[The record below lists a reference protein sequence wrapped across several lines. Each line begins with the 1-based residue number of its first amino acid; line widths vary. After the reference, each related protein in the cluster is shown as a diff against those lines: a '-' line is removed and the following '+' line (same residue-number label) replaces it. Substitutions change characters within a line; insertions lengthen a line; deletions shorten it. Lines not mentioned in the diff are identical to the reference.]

1 MVVYCCSLYHAQH
14 AVHRLAGGRLLKRMY
29 DAPLKHCLL
38 LQERKSAATN
48 GNGGEHGS
56 NGVSQEESKQKALD
70 AMAAA
75 SSDSDFE
82 KLLSEVK
89 PAWRT
94 CPKHCRGGAPQGSVP
109 KRPGTGT
116 AKMPS
121 PALHVGMH

>member
-1 MVVYCCSLYHAQH
+1 
-14 AVHRLAGGRLLKRMY
+14 MY

-89 PAWRT
+89 PAWLT
-94 CPKHCRGGAPQGSVP
+94 CPKHCRGGAQQGFMPERRGTRSVKKP
-109 KRPGTGT
+109 L
-116 AKMPS
+116 PS
-121 PALHVGMH
+121 PAYAPMSI

>member
-1 MVVYCCSLYHAQH
+1 MHNMLCIVLQA
-14 AVHRLAGGRLLKRMY
+14 AGLLKRMY

-89 PAWRT
+89 PACVRAQST
-94 CPKHCRGGAPQGSVP
+94 AEGALRRALCPRDLGLALPRC
-109 KRPGTGT
+109 
-116 AKMPS
+116 PS